1 MKLTV
6 IAECLSKNLLGDSET
21 KSTIAVLYFK

>member
-6 IAECLSKNLLGDSET
+6 IAEGLSKSLLGDSET
-21 KSTIAVLYFK
+21 KSTIAVLYF